1 MRVVVNQLA
10 ALGFK
15 TGIGHY
21 TVQLLRCLHEQAGED
36 QIDGFPQG
44 WVRQVR
50 EACARVR
57 PFLEGTGRQLPHAAS
72 WSFAISARGQALR
85 YLRQAGR
92 ALMAQHFRLVCKLRK
107 YQLYHETNF
116 IPLPCDQPTVATLHD
131 LSVVLHPEWHP
142 TDRVAYFEK
151 HFR

>member
-21 TVQLLRCLHEQAGED
+21 TVELLRCLREQAGRD

-44 WVRQVR
+44 WVRQTR
-50 EACARVR
+50 EACTRIR
-57 PFLEGTGRQLPHAAS
+57 PFLEGAS
-72 WSFAISARGQALR
+72 RHTPQASATSLSTSLRRQALH

-92 ALMAQHFRLVCKLRK
+92 SLMAQHFRLVCK
-107 YQLYHETNF
+107 
-116 IPLPCDQPTVATLHD
+116 
-131 LSVVLHPEWHP
+131 
-142 TDRVAYFEK
+142 
-151 HFR
+151 